1 MNNLR
6 LIAILGV
13 IIGFSSAAVTAA
25 EGDGEKPKRPSV
37 DEFDTN
43 KDGALSKEELA
54 AAPERLRGYLLK
66 SDADM
71 NGELSKEE
79 LTKAKEEMQKRR
91 EQREKEKGGEKPQQ

>member
-1 MNNLR
+1 MNSLR
-6 LIAILGV
+6 LLAILGV
-13 IIGFSSAAVTAA
+13 VIGFSSSAISA
-25 EGDGEKPKRPSV
+25 EEGGEKPKRPSI

-43 KDGALSKEELA
+43 KDGALSKDELA